1 MISLS
6 EISAII
12 HNLYLC
18 IFHTRIHILVATCFG
33 TMVPFPGVTVLKY
46 LAGSW
51 YLYCRMTIQKRKTI
65 ATAMSDF
72 NEIYRAFRLITSIPY
87 QNNVPP
93 KLPCVLTPGV
103 VRNLIRKNKYL
114 ANFKQSEG
122 NPAQHADAS
131 SHTNA
136 ILSTQ
141 HKAVHL

>member
-18 IFHTRIHILVATCFG
+18 IFHSRIHILVATCFG

-46 LAGSW
+46 LAGSC

-93 KLPCVLTPGV
+93 PQKLPCVLTPGV
-103 VRNLIRKNKYL
+103 VRNLIRKKNTL
-114 ANFKQSEG
+114 L
-122 NPAQHADAS
+122 
-131 SHTNA
+131 
-136 ILSTQ
+136 ILSSPRATPHSMQTHHLTQ
-141 HKAVHL
+141 TQY